1 MTIPNP
7 FCDDV
12 VEVSVKDAV
21 LTLIAGV
28 CAYACIVILFL
39 F

>member
-7 FCDDV
+7 FCDD